1 MADSSRLNPFQTQLL
16 RQDQTLNETQ
26 YKEYRMQLEQAL
38 TRVERREKV
47 AMWVAYIAIPLAV
60 ALSFVGGSGVI
71 GAFDP
76 YDPQANPL
84 SMTIAGIFILSLIAG
99 PMGISSYYTRFRPK
113 IKEIKDQIR
122 DANILAIHSEVA
134 ELRKQVEL
142 LIGKR
147 EV

>member
-1 MADSSRLNPFQTQLL
+1 MTDSSRPNRFQTQLL
-16 RQDQTLNETQ
+16 RQDQTLNDTQ
-26 YKEYRMQLEQAL
+26 YKEYRMQLEQTL
-38 TRVERREKV
+38 SRVERREKI
-47 AMWVAYIAIPLAV
+47 AMWVAYIAIPLSV
-60 ALSFVGGSGVI
+60 VLSFVGGSGVI

-76 YDPQANPL
+76 YDPRANPF
-84 SMTIAGIFILSLIAG
+84 SMTVAGIFILSVIAG
-99 PMGISSYYTRFRPK
+99 PMGIASYYTRFRPK

-134 ELRKQVEL
+134 ELRKQVEI